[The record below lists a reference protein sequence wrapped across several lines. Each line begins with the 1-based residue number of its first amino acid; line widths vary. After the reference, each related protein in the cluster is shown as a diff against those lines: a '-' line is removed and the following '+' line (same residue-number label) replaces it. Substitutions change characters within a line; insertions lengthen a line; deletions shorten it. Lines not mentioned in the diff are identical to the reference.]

1 MTRQRIA
8 FGFVRRAFVALVYH
22 PQVQR
27 RVVRSLLLGYAGTSG
42 GLGLLVPGT
51 TWRIVVFASAGIAA
65 TLGGL
70 IGVGEMNTDADRSVA
85 LRLTKEGVVDR
96 GGRWG

>member
-1 MTRQRIA
+1 VTRKRLA
-8 FGFVRRAFVALVYH
+8 FGFVRRAFAALVYH

-27 RVVRSLLLGYAGTSG
+27 RVMRSLLLGYAGTSG

-70 IGVGEMNTDADRSVA
+70 IGVGEMNQADHSVA
-85 LRLTKEGVVDR
+85 LRLTKEAAVDPPKPPP
-96 GGRWG
+96 

>member
-1 MTRQRIA
+1 VTRKRLA
-8 FGFVRRAFVALVYH
+8 FGFVRRAFASLVYH

-27 RVVRSLLLGYAGTSG
+27 RVMRSLLLGYAGTSG

-70 IGVGEMNTDADRSVA
+70 IGVGEMNADRSVA
-85 LRLTKEGVVDR
+85 LRLTKEAAVDPPKPP
-96 GGRWG
+96 

>member
-1 MTRQRIA
+1 MTRQRVA
-8 FGFVRRAFVALVYH
+8 FGFFRRAFAALVYH

-42 GLGLLVPGT
+42 GLGLLVPSITGK
-51 TWRIVVFASAGIAA
+51 IVVFGSAGIAA

-70 IGVGEMNTDADRSVA
+70 IGVGEMNKDDHSVA
-85 LRLTKEGVVDR
+85 LHLTKEAADDPPTPPP
-96 GGRWG
+96 